1 MADDKQQEG
10 SPVFSPVIAS
20 MFEPMAAALGRSWSA
35 FASAARFP
43 DGNGDSSVTM
53 ATLAWKI
60 FADALQG
67 AFDAASKGK
76 VNEGAATAFR
86 TFTGLDPGDVREGI
100 EANWSPKQ
108 VAVRSFG
115 LGDSDAMALWAEQ
128 VQLATAT
135 SEAARAAV
143 NLGRVVSDAWLRA
156 AEIFFGGDRDGKK
169 PPADLSELQ
178 RQWAAVAEPIL
189 QEALGSNAFVNAHAE
204 FLRST
209 SRQAKARSAIA
220 KRFTDLIEA
229 PSRQEMKEAYQAIQE
244 LRREVRS
251 LKRNQKQLEHA
262 LNARSAPETPAPGR

>member
-1 MADDKQQEG
+1 MADDNQQEA
-10 SPVFSPVIAS
+10 SPAFSPLMAS

-35 FASAARFP
+35 FASVARSA
-43 DGNGDSSVTM
+43 DGQSASSVTM
-53 ATLAWKI
+53 ATLAWKT
-60 FADALQG
+60 FSDALQG
-67 AFDAASKGK
+67 AFDAASKEK
-76 VNEGAATAFR
+76 VDGGAATAFR
-86 TFTGLDPGDVREGI
+86 TLTGLDPGDVREGI

-115 LGDSDAMALWAEQ
+115 LGDSDAMAFWAEQ
-128 VQLATAT
+128 VQFGNAT

-156 AEIFFGGDRDGKK
+156 AEKFFGGNRDGKK
-169 PPADLSELQ
+169 PPADLADLQ

-189 QEALGSNAFVNAHAE
+189 QETLGSNAFVSAHAE

-229 PSRQEMKEAYQAIQE
+229 PSRQEMQEAYQAIQE

-262 LNARSAPETPAPGR
+262 LNARSAPER